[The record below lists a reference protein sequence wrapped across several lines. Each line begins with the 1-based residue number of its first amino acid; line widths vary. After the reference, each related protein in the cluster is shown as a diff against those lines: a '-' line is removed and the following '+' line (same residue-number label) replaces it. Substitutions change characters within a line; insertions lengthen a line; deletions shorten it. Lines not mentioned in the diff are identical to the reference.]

1 MVKMYITLILFG
13 LFSSSFTLAKT
24 IAEFNTDVGK
34 FNIQFYEKE
43 APNTSRQIIKLI
55 KNKFYD
61 GLMFHRVISNFV
73 AQTGD
78 PTGTGAGGSGK
89 TITFEKNKLKHKF
102 GEIGL
107 ARAGN
112 NLHSGDSQFYICLN
126 TLPHLDGKYVIF
138 AKIIEGQENVKKIK
152 QGTKITKAK
161 VIE

>member
-1 MVKMYITLILFG
+1 MVKIYIALIFFG
-13 LFSSSFTLAKT
+13 IFSTDSTFAKT
-24 IAEFNTDVGK
+24 IAEFNTDTGK
-34 FNIQFYEKE
+34 FKIQFYENE
-43 APNTSRQIIKLI
+43 SPNTSNQIIKLI

-89 TITFEKNKLKHKF
+89 TVTFEKNNLKHKF

-112 NLHSGDSQFYICLN
+112 NLNSGDSQFYICLN
-126 TLPHLDGKYVIF
+126 TLPHLDGSYVIF
-138 AKIIEGQENVKKIK
+138 AKVITGQENIKKIK
-152 QGTKITKAK
+152 QGTKIIEAK
-161 VIE
+161 IIE

>member
-1 MVKMYITLILFG
+1 MVKMYITLILLG
-13 LFSSSFTLAKT
+13 LFSPRFSLAKT
-24 IAEFNTDVGK
+24 VAEFNTDAGK
-34 FNIQFYEKE
+34 FKIQFYEKE
-43 APNTSRQIIKLI
+43 SPNTSNQIIKLI

-89 TITFEKNKLKHKF
+89 TVTFEKNNLKHKF

-112 NLHSGDSQFYICLN
+112 NLNSGDSQFYICLN

-138 AKIIEGQENVKKIK
+138 AKIISGEDNVKKIK
-152 QGTKITKAK
+152 QGTKITEAK
-161 VIE
+161 LIE